1 MVLWKLTF
9 VKICILAIIFRLI
22 LLIYGEWQDK
32 HMQVKYTDIDYKVF
46 TDAARFV
53 TLGESPYKRATYR
66 YTPLLAFLLTPNIY
80 IHVSFG
86 KFIFVLA
93 DIIVGILIYK
103 VLCLRGLES
112 QKAAKH
118 SALWLLNPIVA
129 SISTRGNAESLIGA
143 MILLTLYWVLVKK
156 FILAS
161 ILYGFSVHFKIYPI
175 IYSLPLL
182 ILLDEEDYRG
192 LRRKGK
198 EKEYDK
204 NSWRYWHDKI
214 MRFITPT
221 RIKFTLIS
229 GGTFFVLNGI
239 MYYLYQQEFVNE
251 TFLYHVTRKDP
262 RHNFSLWF
270 YYIYLTFGISRG
282 SIMGL
287 IPFIPQIGIISV
299 LGIVFGKDIFFAC
312 FIQTFAFVTYNKVC
326 TSQYF
331 MWYICLFPLIIQS
344 TKINLKYKGF
354 FMLSAWAGSQAFWL
368 YQAYQAEFLGEN
380 TFLRIWMAGVTFFIV
395 NVWILTELIKNHN
408 YKKCF
413 ELGTVRRVWDVLNNV
428 EESSF
433 KSNNLGNFHS
443 Y

>member
-1 MVLWKLTF
+1 
-9 VKICILAIIFRLI
+9 
-22 LLIYGEWQDK
+22 
-32 HMQVKYTDIDYKVF
+32 MQVKYTDIDYKVF

-86 KFIFVLA
+86 KFVFVLS
-93 DIIVGILIYK
+93 DIIVGVLIYK
-103 VLCLRGLES
+103 ILCLRGLES

-129 SISTRGNAESLIGA
+129 SISTRGNSESLIGA
-143 MILLTLYWVLVKK
+143 MVLLTLYWVLVKK

-161 ILYGFSVHFKIYPI
+161 ILYGISVHFKIYPI

-182 ILLDEEDYRG
+182 VLLDDEDYRG

-204 NSWRYWHDKI
+204 NSWRYWQDKI

-229 GGTFFVLNGI
+229 GGIFFILHGI
-239 MYYLYQQEFVNE
+239 MYYL
-251 TFLYHVTRKDP
+251 
-262 RHNFSLWF
+262 
-270 YYIYLTFGISRG
+270 G

-287 IPFIPQIGIISV
+287 IPFLPQIGIVSA

-344 TKINLKYKGF
+344 TKINFKYKGF
-354 FMLSAWAGSQAFWL
+354 FMLLAWVGSQAFWL
-368 YQAYQAEFLGEN
+368 YQAYQVEFLGEN
-380 TFLRIWMAGVTFFIV
+380 TFLRIWMASVTFFIV
-395 NVWILTELIKNHN
+395 NVWILTELVKNHN

-413 ELGTVRRVWDVLNNV
+413 ELGTVKRVWDVLNNV

-433 KSNNLGNFHS
+433 KGNNLGNFHS